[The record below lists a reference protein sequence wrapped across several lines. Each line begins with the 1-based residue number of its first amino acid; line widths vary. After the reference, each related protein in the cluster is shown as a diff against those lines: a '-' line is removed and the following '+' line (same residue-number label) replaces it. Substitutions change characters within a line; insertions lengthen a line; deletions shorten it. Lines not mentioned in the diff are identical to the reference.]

1 MQPSRGRCYSSG
13 RARCTGTRSRSASRA
28 CSATSSSPTWPRRSG
43 GSATV
48 PRVPDVVA
56 LGAHILDVLGRPVE
70 AIPEGQGGALIE
82 EIRLSPAGAAG
93 GTAVTLAKLGFS
105 VLSVGA
111 VGTDDAA
118 RVLVEA
124 LERFGVDCSGL
135 ARRDDVQTSC
145 TILPIRPNG
154 DRPALHVIGANGTFT
169 IEDVPWDALESASFL
184 HVGGPEFLG
193 PENAV
198 AILSRARE
206 AGTVTTCDVLADGWP
221 ELLDMLAP
229 AMEHVDYLFPNEEQ
243 ALALTGASSVE
254 DAARA
259 LLDRGVGTVVVTRGA
274 AGSSIVSSS
283 GVEHVPAFSVDVVD
297 TTGCGDAFVAGF
309 VRGLSLGREPREA
322 AVVGSATAAFVAGGG
337 GPEAGEGDG
346 GW

>member
-1 MQPSRGRCYSSG
+1 
-13 RARCTGTRSRSASRA
+13 
-28 CSATSSSPTWPRRSG
+28 
-43 GSATV
+43 V
-48 PRVPDVVA
+48 PRVPDVVC
-56 LGAHILDVLGRPVE
+56 LGAHILDVLGRPVTE
-70 AIPEGQGGALIE
+70 IPAGQGGALIE

-93 GTAVTLAKLGFS
+93 GTAVTLAKLGAD

-111 VGTDDAA
+111 VGTDDAG
-118 RVLVEA
+118 RVLVEM

-135 ARRDDVQTSC
+135 ARRDDVQTSS

-154 DRPALHVIGANGTFT
+154 ERPALHVIGANGT
-169 IEDVPWDALESASFL
+169 ISIDEVPWEAISGAGFL

-193 PENAV
+193 PENATT
-198 AILSRARE
+198 ILSRARE

-243 ALALTGASSVE
+243 AVALTGAGDWE

-259 LLDRGVGTVVVTRGA
+259 LLDRGVRCVVVTRGA
-274 AGSSIVSSS
+274 EGAAIVTPD
-283 GVEHVPAFSVDVVD
+283 GVESVPAIETDVID

-309 VRGLSLGREPREA
+309 IRGLSLGREPREA
-322 AVVGSATAAFVAGGG
+322 GLVGSATASLVATGLGSD
-337 GPEAGEGDG
+337 AGEFDLDSVLQRAESGAEHG
-346 GW
+346 AG

>member
-1 MQPSRGRCYSSG
+1 
-13 RARCTGTRSRSASRA
+13 
-28 CSATSSSPTWPRRSG
+28 
-43 GSATV
+43 
-48 PRVPDVVA
+48 VPDVVA

-93 GTAVTLAKLGFS
+93 GTAVTMAKLGLA

-111 VGTDDAA
+111 VGTDDAG
-118 RVLVEA
+118 RVLVEM

-135 ARRDDVQTSC
+135 ARREDVQTSS

-154 DRPALHVIGANGTFT
+154 DRPALHVIGANGTQSLD
-169 IEDVPWDALESASFL
+169 DVPWDAVAEAGFL

-193 PENAV
+193 PENATE
-198 AILSRARE
+198 ILRRAQE
-206 AGTVTTCDVLADGWP
+206 AGTVTTCDILADGWP

-243 ALALTGASSVE
+243 AVALTGAGGWE
-254 DAARA
+254 DAASA
-259 LLDRGVGTVVVTRGA
+259 LLDRGIGTVVVTRGA
-274 AGSSIVSSS
+274 EGAAIVTSD
-283 GVEHVPAFSVDVVD
+283 GIERVPAVKTDVVD

-309 VRGLSLGREPREA
+309 IRGLSLDRAPRDA
-322 AVVGSATAAFVAGGG
+322 ALVGSAAASFVAGGLG
-337 GPEAGEGDG
+337 SDAGEFDLDAVLQRVQQQQ
-346 GW
+346 

>member
-1 MQPSRGRCYSSG
+1 
-13 RARCTGTRSRSASRA
+13 
-28 CSATSSSPTWPRRSG
+28 
-43 GSATV
+43 V
-48 PRVPDVVA
+48 PEVVA
-56 LGAHILDVLGRPVE
+56 LGAHILDILGRPVE
-70 AIPEGQGGALIE
+70 EIPEGQGGALIE

-93 GTAVTLAKLGFS
+93 GTAVTLAKLGFD
-105 VLSVGA
+105 VLSAGA
-111 VGTDDAA
+111 VGTDDAG

-135 ARRDDVQTSC
+135 KRRDDVQTSC

-169 IEDVPWDALESASFL
+169 IDDVPWDAISDAGFV

-193 PENAV
+193 PENATE
-198 AILSRARE
+198 ILRRAKE
-206 AGTVTTCDVLADGWP
+206 AGTVTCSDILADGWP

-243 ALALTGASSVE
+243 AIALTGVDGDPL

-259 LLDRGVGTVVVTRGA
+259 LLDRGVGCVAMTRGA
-274 AGSSIVSSS
+274 EGSAIVSAD
-283 GVEHVPAFSVDVVD
+283 GVEEVTAFETEVVD

-309 VRGLSLGREPREA
+309 IRGLSLDRSPREA
-322 AVVGSATAAFVAGGG
+322 AVVGSATASLVATGLGSD
-337 GPEAGEGDG
+337 AGEFDLGRVLELADSRS
-346 GW
+346 

>member
-1 MQPSRGRCYSSG
+1 M
-13 RARCTGTRSRSASRA
+13 
-28 CSATSSSPTWPRRSG
+28 
-43 GSATV
+43 
-48 PRVPDVVA
+48 PDVVA
-56 LGAHILDVLGRPVE
+56 LGAHVLDVLGRPVE

-93 GTAVTLAKLGFS
+93 GTAVTMAKLGFS
-105 VLSVGA
+105 VLSAGA
-111 VGTDDAA
+111 VGVDDAG

-135 ARRDDVQTSC
+135 KRREDVQTSC

-169 IEDVPWDALESASFL
+169 IDDVPWDAISDASYL

-193 PENAV
+193 PETATS
-198 AILSRARE
+198 ILSRAKE
-206 AGTVTTCDVLADGWP
+206 AGTVTTCDFLADGWP

-243 ALALTGASSVE
+243 AVAFTGLTDPVE
-254 DAARA
+254 AAQA
-259 LLDRGVGTVVVTRGA
+259 LLERGVGCVAMTRGGS
-274 AGSSIVSSS
+274 GSSIVSRD
-283 GVEHVPAFSVDVVD
+283 GVENVPAFEVEVVD

-309 VRGLSLGREPREA
+309 TRGLSLERSPRDA
-322 AVVGSATAAFVAGGG
+322 AVIGSATAALVATGLGSD
-337 GPEAGEGDG
+337 AGEFDLDRVLEFAASKE
-346 GW
+346 

>member
-1 MQPSRGRCYSSG
+1 MPDAP
-13 RARCTGTRSRSASRA
+13 AR
-28 CSATSSSPTWPRRSG
+28 
-43 GSATV
+43 
-48 PRVPDVVA
+48 VVA

-93 GTAVTLAKLGFS
+93 GTAVTLAKLGAS

-111 VGTDDAA
+111 VGNDDAG
-118 RVLVEA
+118 RVLVEM

-135 ARRDDVQTSC
+135 ARRDDVQTSS

-154 DRPALHVIGANGTFT
+154 DRPALHVIGANGTQSLD
-169 IEDVPWDALESASFL
+169 DVPWDAIAEAGFL

-193 PENAV
+193 PDNASE
-198 AILSRARE
+198 ILRRARE

-243 ALALTGASSVE
+243 AVALTGADGWE

-259 LLDRGVGTVVVTRGA
+259 LLERGIGCVVVTRGA
-274 AGSSIVSSS
+274 EGAAIVSAD
-283 GVEHVPAFSVDVVD
+283 GVESVPAFQTDVVD

-309 VRGLSLGREPREA
+309 IRGLSLGRSPAEA
-322 AVVGSATAAFVAGGG
+322 ALVGSATASFVATGLGSD
-337 GPEAGEGDG
+337 AGEFDLDAVLTRAAS
-346 GW
+346 

>member
-1 MQPSRGRCYSSG
+1 
-13 RARCTGTRSRSASRA
+13 
-28 CSATSSSPTWPRRSG
+28 
-43 GSATV
+43 V

-93 GTAVTLAKLGFS
+93 GTAVTLAKLGAS

-111 VGTDDAA
+111 VGTDDAG
-118 RVLVEA
+118 RVLVEM

-135 ARRDDVQTSC
+135 ARRDDVQTSS

-154 DRPALHVIGANGTFT
+154 DRPALHVIGANGT
-169 IEDVPWDALESASFL
+169 ISIDEVPWDAISSAGFL

-193 PENAV
+193 PENATE
-198 AILSRARE
+198 ILRRARE

-243 ALALTGASSVE
+243 ACALTGVNSGWE
-254 DAARA
+254 RAAEV
-259 LLDRGVGTVVVTRGA
+259 LLERGVGTVVVTRGA
-274 AGSSIVSSS
+274 EGAAIVTHE
-283 GVEHVPAFSVDVVD
+283 GAVTVPAFETDVVD

-309 VRGLSLGREPREA
+309 IRGLSLGRAPREA
-322 AVVGSATAAFVAGGG
+322 ALVGAATASFVATGLGSD
-337 GPEAGEGDG
+337 AGEFDLDAVLARAS
-346 GW
+346 

>member
-1 MQPSRGRCYSSG
+1 MEV
-13 RARCTGTRSRSASRA
+13 AVAD
-28 CSATSSSPTWPRRSG
+28 
-43 GSATV
+43 V
-48 PRVPDVVA
+48 KVVA
-56 LGAHILDVLGRPVE
+56 LGAHILDILGRPVE

-93 GTAVTLAKLGFS
+93 GTAVTMAKLGLS
-105 VLSVGA
+105 VLSAGA
-111 VGTDDAA
+111 VGTDDAG

-135 ARRDDVQTSC
+135 MRRSDVQTSA

-154 DRPALHVIGANGTFT
+154 DRPALHVIGANGTYT
-169 IEDVPWDALESASFL
+169 IDDVPWDAISAAGFL

-193 PENAV
+193 PENATE
-198 AILSRARE
+198 ILSRARA

-243 ALALTGASSVE
+243 AVALTGVSDVE

-259 LLDRGVGTVVVTRGA
+259 LRERGVGTVVITRGA
-274 AGSSIVSSS
+274 AGSTIVSDS
-283 GVEHVPAFSVDVVD
+283 GVEHVPAFETDVVD

-309 VRGLSLGREPREA
+309 IAGLSLGRSPRDA
-322 AVVGSATAAFVAGGG
+322 AVVGSATASFVATGLGSD
-337 GPEAGEGDG
+337 AGEFDLDAVLERVKQQQ
-346 GW
+346 